1 MEESIFFIKYKNLP
15 FLDISTFLKN
25 NYLSIINLN
34 LFYTLISKPR
44 ISNKIL

>member
-1 MEESIFFIKYKNLP
+1 MEESIFLTKHKNLP
-15 FLDISTFLKN
+15 FLGIPTFLKN

-34 LFYTLISKPR
+34 LSYILINKPR